1 MAEQE
6 AEQESVKSGVKKPAL
21 KSCKL
26 VKFSINA
33 ATMRMTLSSS
43 IFMLLILPVVLSQV
57 HSKLASKLAF
67 ASQKNI
73 SPIRRLSRNALRA
86 REVRWHVSASFA
98 SSNIR
103 ENSITA
109 ANFPEQVLR
118 ATPSIDSIK
127 DCGENIFTATI
138 TQSSFPLVTL
148 TPKMTFKVE
157 VVEPSSDRI
166 VTTVKLI
173 EQKMEARGPTALTRI
188 VLAASKTVTTES
200 TTTFELSGN
209 KLTGSAFVD
218 IKMNLPRW
226 IPIPSK
232 TIQTGGQAS
241 MDSQIKSDLKAT
253 VEMLSK

>member
-1 MAEQE
+1 
-6 AEQESVKSGVKKPAL
+6 
-21 KSCKL
+21 
-26 VKFSINA
+26 
-33 ATMRMTLSSS
+33 
-43 IFMLLILPVVLSQV
+43 MLLILPVVVLSQV
-57 HSKLASKLAF
+57 HSKLAF
-67 ASQKNI
+67 ASQKTI
-73 SPIRRLSRNALRA
+73 SPTRRLSRNALRA
-86 REVRWHVSASFA
+86 REVRWHVSPTA

-109 ANFPEQVLR
+109 ANFAEQVLR

-127 DCGENIFTATI
+127 DCGDNIFTATI

-148 TPKMTFKVE
+148 TPKMTFEVE
-157 VVEPSSDRI
+157 IVEPSSDRI

-173 EQKMEARGPTALTRI
+173 EQKMEAKGPKALTRI

>member
-1 MAEQE
+1 
-6 AEQESVKSGVKKPAL
+6 
-21 KSCKL
+21 
-26 VKFSINA
+26 
-33 ATMRMTLSSS
+33 
-43 IFMLLILPVVLSQV
+43 MLLILPAVLSQV

-67 ASQKNI
+67 ASQKTI
-73 SPIRRLSRNALRA
+73 SPTRRLSRNALRA
-86 REVRWHVSASFA
+86 REVRWHVSASA

-127 DCGENIFTATI
+127 DCGDNIFTATI

-148 TPKMTFKVE
+148 TPKTTFKVE
-157 VVEPSSDRI
+157 VVEPSFDRI

-173 EQKMEARGPTALTRI
+173 EQKMDAEGPTALTRI
-188 VLAASKTVTTES
+188 VLAVSKTVTTES